1 MSISPRNLWP
11 EDIAVTQVVA
21 PVAILKEQASMLGER
36 TMNLVEGRVKQNF
49 SDSGGLRFPKPSGKS
64 RATHS
69 GDDLYDS
76 DFSYDFDLVAPALN
90 NYRYRLFS
98 ISHGVEFYPLLITNS
113 AALTGDGIEVPHE
126 EGFLAMLEMIFSS
139 EKTKGIISSL
149 IAQSRA

>member
-21 PVAILKEQASMLGER
+21 PVAILKEQASKLGEI
-36 TMNLVEGRVKQNF
+36 TKNLVEGSVKQNF
-49 SDSGGLRFPKPSGKS
+49 SDLGGLLFPKPSRKS

-69 GDDLYDS
+69 EDDLYEG
-76 DFSYDFDLVAPALN
+76 DFRYDFDLVAPALN

-98 ISHGVEFYPLLITNS
+98 ISHGVEFYPLIITNCV
-113 AALTGDGIEVPHE
+113 ALNGSDHQITDE
-126 EGFLAMLEMIFSS
+126 EEFLTALETIFSS
-139 EKTKGIISSL
+139 EKTRGIISSL